1 MNTTKR
7 QTTIKT
13 ALEKICKE
21 SSMDSLMDLAPRVR
35 RARVDDK
42 MLKMLIQEEPISAD
56 KLEILEGVVSDLEAA
71 QSPVKMLL
79 TKAASLGHTQVK
91 VAGLMGVSPVT
102 LSRWSSGNFH
112 PTAENLELL
121 MKVVADI
128 ESGSKAP
135 A

>member
-7 QTTIKT
+7 QQKIRA
-13 ALEKICKE
+13 ALEKVCKE
-21 SSMDSLMDLAPRVR
+21 SNMESIMDLAPRLR
-35 RARVDDK
+35 RAKVDDK
-42 MLKMLIQEEPISAD
+42 TLKMLIHEEPISAD
-56 KLEILEGVVSDLEAA
+56 KLEILEGVAADLEAA
-71 QSPVKMLL
+71 QGPVKSLL
-79 TKAASLGHTQVK
+79 TKAASLGVTQVR

-121 MKVVADI
+121 TKVVAEL
-128 ESGSKAP
+128 ESGSELP